1 MVHYKYTC
9 LQVPRSHDQWLLHS
23 TSLTTS
29 NLYSSIRTLFEWVW
43 SKTFW
48 TLLGDNVAKCA
59 LAHETWLGSPYCFSS
74 WEGGGLGTRLGEGP
88 GDHVMWIQS
97 QTQPFS
103 WSVYPG
109 TGLQSV
115 AYLKRAR
122 TSWNLA
128 KVSRQ
133 CCLGNSLPFLLLPSQ
148 PACHP
153 YPPTSPCSTLNQQRS
168 AGGLAEVSV
177 TEPIPRNPGGTE
189 HVQTV
194 CTRLFSLC
202 PRTRVW
208 ERGYMSP
215 LPIHLPLWVSHLVCS
230 GRTRKQTQEDYFLCS
245 VCNMAEWKAYFRAES
260 KLNEGECLCTHWY
273 FLLYGFF

>member
-1 MVHYKYTC
+1 MFAGT
-9 LQVPRSHDQWLLHS
+9 QVTWSVIITY

-29 NLYSSIRTLFEWVW
+29 NLYSSIRTFFEWVW
-43 SKTFW
+43 SKMFW

-59 LAHETWLGSPYCFSS
+59 LAHETWLGSPYRFSS

-88 GDHVMWIQS
+88 GDLVTWIQS

-109 TGLQSV
+109 TELQSV

-153 YPPTSPCSTLNQQRS
+153 YPPTSPYPTLNQQRS
-168 AGGLAEVSV
+168 AGRLFIHEKLVCLAELSIFYRNFQ
-177 TEPIPRNPGGTE
+177 IPRNPGGTE
-189 HVQTV
+189 HAQTV
-194 CTRLFSLC
+194 CIYQALFSPPTHESLGTRLHVTLTH
-202 PRTRVW
+202 PP
-208 ERGYMSP
+208 P
-215 LPIHLPLWVSHLVCS
+215 LSHLVCS
-230 GRTRKQTQEDYFLCS
+230 GRK
-245 VCNMAEWKAYFRAES
+245 
-260 KLNEGECLCTHWY
+260 
-273 FLLYGFF
+273 